1 MSTTSTS
8 GRITCIFSVVASV
21 LLLYSSVLTGNGL
34 NNQTKQFTPNSEMSA
49 VDWSSPD
56 ELHRTWQSA
65 LVRIPKHHQ
74 VYAGQISNLPIEA
87 LPVKE
92 KLPIVIYLHG
102 CSGVWWG
109 TYIRLDFFAENGFAV
124 IAPTSFA
131 RAKYPK
137 SCDPATKRAG
147 LYRETLKMRQYD
159 ALNAIKNAKQL
170 DWVDSRNIFLVG
182 FSEGGITSATVST
195 DFDSGVNARVIEG
208 WTCHAEWSEYR
219 GISASSSEPVLALV
233 ADQDP
238 WFQDSWARGSCGR
251 YMNSENG
258 SRSIVYR
265 TGSLTRIHSL
275 LDDPD
280 VQSRVLEF
288 LRAHMIE

>member
-8 GRITCIFSVVASV
+8 GRITCIFSVVASL

-219 GISASSSEPVLALV
+219 GISVSSSEPVLALV

-265 TGSLTRIHSL
+265 TGSLMSKHSL
-275 LDDPD
+275 LDDSD
-280 VQSRVLEF
+280 VQNRVLEF
-288 LRAHMIE
+288 LHTHMVE

>member
-1 MSTTSTS
+1 M
-8 GRITCIFSVVASV
+8 IHVAMSV
-21 LLLYSSVLTGNGL
+21 LLLLYSNLASGDGL

-56 ELHRTWQSA
+56 ELHRTWQAA

-74 VYAGQISNLPIEA
+74 VYAGQISDLPIEA
-87 LPVKE
+87 LPAKE

-124 IAPTSFA
+124 IAPASFA

-170 DWVDSRNIFLVG
+170 DWVDSKNLFLVG
-182 FSEGGITSATVST
+182 FSQGGITSATLST
-195 DFDSGVNARVIEG
+195 NIDTTVNARVIEG
-208 WTCHAEWSEYR
+208 WTCHAGWSEYR
-219 GISASSSEPVLALV
+219 GINAPVSEPVLALV

-238 WFQDSWARGSCGR
+238 WFQDSWTRGSCGR

-258 SRSIVYR
+258 SRSMVYR
-265 TGSLTRIHSL
+265 TGSLMSKHSL
-275 LDDPD
+275 LDDSD
-280 VQSRVLEF
+280 VQNRVLEF
-288 LRAHMIE
+288 LHTHMIE

>member
-1 MSTTSTS
+1 M
-8 GRITCIFSVVASV
+8 IHVAMSV
-21 LLLYSSVLTGNGL
+21 LLLLYSNLASGDGL

-56 ELHRTWQSA
+56 ELHRTWQAA

-74 VYAGQISNLPIEA
+74 VYAGQISDLPIEA

-124 IAPTSFA
+124 IAPASFA

-170 DWVDSRNIFLVG
+170 DWVDSKNLFLVG
-182 FSEGGITSATVST
+182 FSQGGITSATLST
-195 DFDSGVNARVIEG
+195 NIDTTVNARVIEG
-208 WTCHAEWSEYR
+208 WTCHAGWSEYR
-219 GISASSSEPVLALV
+219 GINAPVSEPVLALV

-238 WFQDSWARGSCGR
+238 WFQDSWTRGSCGR

-258 SRSIVYR
+258 SRSMVYR
-265 TGSLTRIHSL
+265 TGSLMSKHSL
-275 LDDPD
+275 LDDSD
-280 VQSRVLEF
+280 VQNRVLEF
-288 LRAHMIE
+288 LHTHMIE

>member
-1 MSTTSTS
+1 MIHVAMS
-8 GRITCIFSVVASV
+8 VL
-21 LLLYSSVLTGNGL
+21 LLLYSSVLSGNGL
-34 NNQTKQFTPNSEMSA
+34 NNQTKQFTPNSKMSSA
-49 VDWSSPD
+49 DWSSPD
-56 ELHRTWQSA
+56 ELHRTWQAA

-124 IAPTSFA
+124 IAPASFA

-182 FSEGGITSATVST
+182 FSQGGITSATLST
-195 DFDSGVNARVIEG
+195 NIDTTVNARVIAG
-208 WTCHAEWSEYR
+208 GTCHAGWR
-219 GISASSSEPVLALV
+219 G
-233 ADQDP
+233 
-238 WFQDSWARGSCGR
+238 
-251 YMNSENG
+251 
-258 SRSIVYR
+258 
-265 TGSLTRIHSL
+265 
-275 LDDPD
+275 
-280 VQSRVLEF
+280 
-288 LRAHMIE
+288 

>member
-1 MSTTSTS
+1 M
-8 GRITCIFSVVASV
+8 IHVAMSV
-21 LLLYSSVLTGNGL
+21 LFLLSSNLASGDGL

-49 VDWSSPD
+49 VDWSSPN
-56 ELHRTWQSA
+56 ELHRTWQAA
-65 LVRIPKHHQ
+65 LVRIPRNQQ
-74 VYAGQISNLPIEA
+74 VFAGQISDLPLEGVSVEKQ
-87 LPVKE
+87 LPT
-92 KLPIVIYLHG
+92 VIYLHG
-102 CSGVWWG
+102 CSGIWWG

-219 GISASSSEPVLALV
+219 GISVSSSEPVLALV

-258 SRSIVYR
+258 SRSMVYS
-265 TGSLTRIHSL
+265 TGSLKAKHSL

-280 VQSRVLEF
+280 VQALVLEF
-288 LRAHMIE
+288 LRSHAID

>member
-1 MSTTSTS
+1 MPIIHVAMS
-8 GRITCIFSVVASV
+8 VL
-21 LLLYSSVLTGNGL
+21 LLLYSSVLSGNGL
-34 NNQTKQFTPNSEMSA
+34 NNQTKQFTPNSKMSSA
-49 VDWSSPD
+49 DWSSPD
-56 ELHRTWQSA
+56 ELHRTWQAA
-65 LVRIPKHHQ
+65 LVRIPRNQQ
-74 VYAGQISNLPIEA
+74 VFAGQISDLPLEGVSVEKQ
-87 LPVKE
+87 LPT
-92 KLPIVIYLHG
+92 VIYLHG
-102 CSGVWWG
+102 CSGIWWG

-124 IAPTSFA
+124 IAPASFA

-182 FSEGGITSATVST
+182 FSQGGITSATLST
-195 DFDSGVNARVIEG
+195 NIDTTVNARVIEG
-208 WTCHAEWSEYR
+208 WTCHAGWSEYR
-219 GISASSSEPVLALV
+219 GINAPVSEPVLALV

-238 WFQDSWARGSCGR
+238 WFQDSWTRGSCGR

-258 SRSIVYR
+258 SRSMVYS
-265 TGSLTRIHSL
+265 TGSLKAKHSL

-280 VQSRVLEF
+280 VQALVLEF
-288 LRAHMIE
+288 LRSHAID

>member
-1 MSTTSTS
+1 MPMIHVAMS
-8 GRITCIFSVVASV
+8 VL
-21 LLLYSSVLTGNGL
+21 LLLYSSVLSGNGL
-34 NNQTKQFTPNSEMSA
+34 NNQTKQFTPNSKMSSA
-49 VDWSSPD
+49 DWSSPD
-56 ELHRTWQSA
+56 ELHRTWQAA

-124 IAPTSFA
+124 IAPASFA

-170 DWVDSRNIFLVG
+170 DWVDSKNLFLVG
-182 FSEGGITSATVST
+182 FSQGGITSATLST
-195 DFDSGVNARVIEG
+195 NIDTTVNARVIEG
-208 WTCHAEWSEYR
+208 WTCHAGWSEYR
-219 GISASSSEPVLALV
+219 GINAPVSEPVLALV

-238 WFQDSWARGSCGR
+238 WFQDSWTRGSCGR

-258 SRSIVYR
+258 SRSMVYR
-265 TGSLTRIHSL
+265 TGSLMSKHSL
-275 LDDPD
+275 LDDSD
-280 VQSRVLEF
+280 VQNRVLEF
-288 LRAHMIE
+288 LHTHMIE

>member
-1 MSTTSTS
+1 MIHIAMS
-8 GRITCIFSVVASV
+8 VL
-21 LLLYSSVLTGNGL
+21 LLLYSSVLSGNGL
-34 NNQTKQFTPNSEMSA
+34 NNQTKQFTPNSKMSSA
-49 VDWSSPD
+49 DWSSPD
-56 ELHRTWQSA
+56 ELHRTWQAA

-74 VYAGQISNLPIEA
+74 VYAGQISDLPIEA

-124 IAPTSFA
+124 IAPASFA

-182 FSEGGITSATVST
+182 FSQGGITSATLST
-195 DFDSGVNARVIEG
+195 NIDTTVNARVIEG
-208 WTCHAEWSEYR
+208 WTCHAGWSEYR
-219 GISASSSEPVLALV
+219 GINAPVSEPVLALV

-238 WFQDSWARGSCGR
+238 WFQDSWTRGSCGR

-258 SRSIVYR
+258 SRSMVYR
-265 TGSLTRIHSL
+265 TGSLMSKHSL
-275 LDDPD
+275 LDDSD
-280 VQSRVLEF
+280 VQNRVLEF
-288 LRAHMIE
+288 LHTHMIE

>member
-1 MSTTSTS
+1 MPIIHVAMS
-8 GRITCIFSVVASV
+8 VL
-21 LLLYSSVLTGNGL
+21 LLLYSSVLSGNGL
-34 NNQTKQFTPNSEMSA
+34 NNQTKQFTPNSKMSSA
-49 VDWSSPD
+49 DWSSPD
-56 ELHRTWQSA
+56 ELHRTWQAA

-124 IAPTSFA
+124 IAPASFA

-170 DWVDSRNIFLVG
+170 DWVDSKNLFLVG
-182 FSEGGITSATVST
+182 FSQGGITSATLST
-195 DFDSGVNARVIEG
+195 NIDTTVNARVIEG
-208 WTCHAEWSEYR
+208 WTCHAGWSEYR
-219 GISASSSEPVLALV
+219 GINAPVSEPVLALV

-238 WFQDSWARGSCGR
+238 WFQDSWTRGSCGR

-258 SRSIVYR
+258 SRSMVYR
-265 TGSLTRIHSL
+265 TGSLMSKHSL
-275 LDDPD
+275 LDDSD
-280 VQSRVLEF
+280 VQNRVLEF
-288 LRAHMIE
+288 LHTHMIE

>member
-8 GRITCIFSVVASV
+8 GRITCIFSVVASL
-21 LLLYSSVLTGNGL
+21 LLLYSSALTGNGL

-56 ELHRTWQSA
+56 ELHRTWQAA

-219 GISASSSEPVLALV
+219 GISVSSSEPVLALV

-265 TGSLTRIHSL
+265 TGSLMSKHSL
-275 LDDPD
+275 LDDSD
-280 VQSRVLEF
+280 VQNRVLEF
-288 LRAHMIE
+288 LHTHMVE

>member
-1 MSTTSTS
+1 MS
-8 GRITCIFSVVASV
+8 VL
-21 LLLYSSVLTGNGL
+21 LLLYSSVLSGNGL
-34 NNQTKQFTPNSEMSA
+34 NNQTKQFTPNSKMSSA
-49 VDWSSPD
+49 DWSSPD
-56 ELHRTWQSA
+56 ELHRTWQAA

-74 VYAGQISNLPIEA
+74 VYAGQISDLPIEA

-124 IAPTSFA
+124 IAPASFA

-170 DWVDSRNIFLVG
+170 DWVDSKNLFLVG
-182 FSEGGITSATVST
+182 FSQGGITSATLST
-195 DFDSGVNARVIEG
+195 NIDTTVNARVIEG
-208 WTCHAEWSEYR
+208 WTCHAGWSEYR
-219 GISASSSEPVLALV
+219 GINAPVSEPVLALV

-238 WFQDSWARGSCGR
+238 WFQDSWTRGSCGR

-258 SRSIVYR
+258 SRSMVYR
-265 TGSLTRIHSL
+265 TGSLMSKHSL
-275 LDDPD
+275 LDDSD
-280 VQSRVLEF
+280 VQNRVLEF
-288 LRAHMIE
+288 LHTHMIE

>member
-1 MSTTSTS
+1 
-8 GRITCIFSVVASV
+8 
-21 LLLYSSVLTGNGL
+21 
-34 NNQTKQFTPNSEMSA
+34 MSA
-49 VDWSSPD
+49 ADWSSPE
-56 ELHRTWQSA
+56 ELHRTWHAA
-65 LVRIPKHHQ
+65 LVRIPHNHK
-74 VYAGQISNLPIEA
+74 VFVGQISDLPLED
-87 LPVKE
+87 LPVKA
-92 KLPIVIYLHG
+92 KLPTVIYLHG
-102 CSGVWWG
+102 CSGIWWG
-109 TYIRLDFFAENGFAV
+109 TYIRLNFFAENGFAV

-170 DWVDSRNIFLVG
+170 DWVDARNIFLVG

-219 GISASSSEPVLALV
+219 GISVSSSEPVLALV

-238 WFQDSWARGSCGR
+238 WFQDSWARGSCGA
-251 YMNSENG
+251 YMNSDNG
-258 SRSIVYR
+258 SRSVIYS
-265 TGSLTRIHSL
+265 TGSLMSRHSL
-275 LDDPD
+275 LDDSD
-280 VQSRVLEF
+280 VQNLVLEF
-288 LRAHMIE
+288 LQAHRVE

>member
-1 MSTTSTS
+1 MPM
-8 GRITCIFSVVASV
+8 IHVAMSV
-21 LLLYSSVLTGNGL
+21 LLLLYSNLASGDGL

-56 ELHRTWQSA
+56 ELHRTWQAA

-74 VYAGQISNLPIEA
+74 VYAGQISDLPTEA

-124 IAPTSFA
+124 IAPASFA

-170 DWVDSRNIFLVG
+170 DWVDSKNLFLVG
-182 FSEGGITSATVST
+182 FSQGGITSATLST
-195 DFDSGVNARVIEG
+195 NIDTTVNARVIEG
-208 WTCHAEWSEYR
+208 WTCHAGWSEYR
-219 GISASSSEPVLALV
+219 GINAPVSEPVLALV

-238 WFQDSWARGSCGR
+238 WFQDSWTRGSCGR

-258 SRSIVYR
+258 SRSMVYR
-265 TGSLTRIHSL
+265 TGSLMSKHSL
-275 LDDPD
+275 LDDSD
-280 VQSRVLEF
+280 VQNRVLEF
-288 LRAHMIE
+288 LHTHMIE

>member
-1 MSTTSTS
+1 M
-8 GRITCIFSVVASV
+8 IHVAMSV
-21 LLLYSSVLTGNGL
+21 LLLLYSNLASGDGL

-56 ELHRTWQSA
+56 ELHRTWQAA

-137 SCDPATKRAG
+137 SCDSATKRVG

-182 FSEGGITSATVST
+182 FSQGGITSATLST
-195 DFDSGVNARVIEG
+195 NIDTTVNARVIEG
-208 WTCHAEWSEYR
+208 WTCHAGWSEYR
-219 GISASSSEPVLALV
+219 GINAPVSEPVLALV

-238 WFQDSWARGSCGR
+238 WFQDSWTRGSCGR

-258 SRSIVYR
+258 SRSVVYSS
-265 TGSLTRIHSL
+265 GSLKNKHSL
-275 LDDPD
+275 LDDAD
-280 VQSRVLEF
+280 VQNRVLEF
-288 LRAHMIE
+288 LHTHMIE

>member
-1 MSTTSTS
+1 MIHVAMS
-8 GRITCIFSVVASV
+8 VL
-21 LLLYSSVLTGNGL
+21 LLLYSSVLSGNGL
-34 NNQTKQFTPNSEMSA
+34 NNQTKQFTPNSKMSS

-56 ELHRTWQSA
+56 ELHRTWQAA

-124 IAPTSFA
+124 IAPASFA

-182 FSEGGITSATVST
+182 FSQGGITSATLST
-195 DFDSGVNARVIEG
+195 NIDTTVNARVIEG
-208 WTCHAEWSEYR
+208 WTCHAGWSEYR
-219 GISASSSEPVLALV
+219 GINAPVSEPVLALV

-238 WFQDSWARGSCGR
+238 WFQDSWTRGSCGR

-258 SRSIVYR
+258 SRSMVYR
-265 TGSLTRIHSL
+265 TGSLMSKHSL
-275 LDDPD
+275 LDDSD
-280 VQSRVLEF
+280 VQNRVLEF
-288 LRAHMIE
+288 LHTHMIE

>member
-1 MSTTSTS
+1 MIHVAMS
-8 GRITCIFSVVASV
+8 VL
-21 LLLYSSVLTGNGL
+21 LLLYSSVLSGNGL
-34 NNQTKQFTPNSEMSA
+34 NNQTKQFTPNSKMSSA
-49 VDWSSPD
+49 DWSSPD
-56 ELHRTWQSA
+56 ELHRTWQAA

-74 VYAGQISNLPIEA
+74 VYAGQISDLPIEA
-87 LPVKE
+87 LPAKE

-124 IAPTSFA
+124 IAPASFA

-170 DWVDSRNIFLVG
+170 DWVDSKNLFLVG
-182 FSEGGITSATVST
+182 FSQGGITSATLST
-195 DFDSGVNARVIEG
+195 NIDTTVNARVIEG
-208 WTCHAEWSEYR
+208 WTCHAGWSEYR
-219 GISASSSEPVLALV
+219 GINAPVSEPVLALV

-238 WFQDSWARGSCGR
+238 WFQDSWTRGSCGR

-258 SRSIVYR
+258 SRSMVYR
-265 TGSLTRIHSL
+265 TGSLMSKHSL
-275 LDDPD
+275 LDDSD
-280 VQSRVLEF
+280 VQNRVLEF
-288 LRAHMIE
+288 LHTHMIE